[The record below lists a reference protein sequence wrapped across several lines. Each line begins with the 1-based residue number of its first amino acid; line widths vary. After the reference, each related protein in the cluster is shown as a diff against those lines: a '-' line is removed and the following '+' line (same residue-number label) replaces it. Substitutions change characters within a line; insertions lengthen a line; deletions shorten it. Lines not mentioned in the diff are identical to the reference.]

1 VTSVNELLDAL
12 RPQGVTR
19 EMLVAQLRQL
29 SDVLVLDERTGVVRP
44 RRAIVPGM
52 APTGEQVEV
61 A

>member
-1 VTSVNELLDAL
+1 VNELLDAL

-29 SDVLVLDERTGVVRP
+29 SDILVLDERTGVVRP
-44 RRAIVPGM
+44 RRAMVPGM
-52 APTGEQVEV
+52 AAIGEQVEV